1 MIRRRPKNEKTILK
15 GLETVRCCFKT
26 RYFYAD
32 SCFLIL
38 KFRFSLGEI
47 LPRRTNVRL
56 PVRYSPT
63 LHPPERP
70 KGTFLWAL
78 IRRGPKNEKSVLKR
92 VLKQFVAVLR
102 PVTFMQTVVFLILK
116 FRFSLGEILPR
127 RTNVRLPVRY
137 SPTLHPSERPKGT
150 FLLALIRRRPKNEKE
165 LKQGLKAILSC
176 FKTRCFYM
184 SDCFFYFNISFFSRR
199 NCLGFIRKIYLIEK
213 GLNGFFPVKT
223 F

>member
-1 MIRRRPKNEKTILK
+1 M
-15 GLETVRCCFKT
+15 
-26 RYFYAD
+26 
-32 SCFLIL
+32 IL

-78 IRRGPKNEKSVLKR
+78 IRRRPKNEKE
-92 VLKQFVAVLR
+92 LKQGLEAALSCFKTRYFYADSC
-102 PVTFMQTVVFLILK
+102 FLILK

-137 SPTLHPSERPKGT
+137 SPTPHPPERPKGT
-150 FLLALIRRRPKNEKE
+150 FLWTLIRRGTKNEKE
-165 LKQGLKAILSC
+165 KEKGLEAILRC
-176 FKTRCFYM
+176 FKTRYFYAGSCFLILK
-184 SDCFFYFNISFFSRR
+184 FRFS
-199 NCLGFIRKIYLIEK
+199 LGEIVLVLYEK
-213 GLNGFFPVKT
+213 YI
-223 F
+223 

>member
-1 MIRRRPKNEKTILK
+1 MVVFSKPTRNFRALIRRRPKNEKKCIKT
-15 GLETVRCCFKT
+15 GLETVCRCFKT

-78 IRRGPKNEKSVLKR
+78 IRR
-92 VLKQFVAVLR
+92 
-102 PVTFMQTVVFLILK
+102 
-116 FRFSLGEILPR
+116 
-127 RTNVRLPVRY
+127 
-137 SPTLHPSERPKGT
+137 
-150 FLLALIRRRPKNEKE
+150 RPKNEKE
-165 LKQGLKAILSC
+165 LKQGLEAALSC

-184 SDCFFYFNISFFSRR
+184 SDCFFILMFRFT
-199 NCLGFIRKIYLIEK
+199 LGEIVLVLYEK
-213 GLNGFFPVKT
+213 YI
-223 F
+223 